1 MLIPFR
7 DRWDMTNRFL
17 SYLQWQLIG
26 PQVKIRTVLIINHS
40 QDSCTANLIE
50 AARQAYPLLNINT
63 INADYEFNYS
73 RINNDGFR
81 KFATHE
87 TKWVLCLNNDVEFLD
102 QSIVQRM
109 IQTIDSLPQVGVVGC
124 SLVYPNRRSPQGG
137 SIHRRRGQSDLVSLG
152 ISSGLA
158 YSLRQV
164 IYPNLQPVVYSL
176 VTLKMPSF
184 VSFLLGNTVRALGKA
199 YEFFLILYAWFVRA
213 PGSDPSAILVELYTR
228 AQSKAQID
236 IDQLSAKPDIHGGE
250 ILVLIPFRDR
260 WDLTA
265 VCLKT
270 LSEQKL
276 VKSILIRVVLIDN
289 GSILADTAAGIQEAL
304 RKYPGLQ
311 VETLRADYKFN
322 YSQLNND
329 GFRQFKSNQTKWV
342 LFLNNDVELRD
353 DSIVE
358 RMCSYLD
365 NLPESG
371 AVGCTLLY
379 PDRRIQHIFAAPGVK
394 IIAAHPLR
402 RAYCNPSMEWFAK
415 PARPVAAVTGA
426 VMMVRAD
433 DFAQI
438 GMFDEDLPTLGQ
450 DIVLCLMLREKLG
463 KYSVAVSSGN
473 VIHHEGLTKPPSFD
487 VKEINYIYKKYGD
500 LLRSDLFLN
509 GRLSRWSERPLIGM
523 PFEPPYPVKTV
534 VRSWQ

>member
-1 MLIPFR
+1 
-7 DRWDMTNRFL
+7 
-17 SYLQWQLIG
+17 
-26 PQVKIRTVLIINHS
+26 
-40 QDSCTANLIE
+40 
-50 AARQAYPLLNINT
+50 
-63 INADYEFNYS
+63 
-73 RINNDGFR
+73 
-81 KFATHE
+81 
-87 TKWVLCLNNDVEFLD
+87 
-102 QSIVQRM
+102 
-109 IQTIDSLPQVGVVGC
+109 
-124 SLVYPNRRSPQGG
+124 
-137 SIHRRRGQSDLVSLG
+137 
-152 ISSGLA
+152 
-158 YSLRQV
+158 
-164 IYPNLQPVVYSL
+164 
-176 VTLKMPSF
+176 MPSF
-184 VSFLLGNTVRALGKA
+184 VSILLGKTVRALCKA
-199 YEFFLILYAWFVRA
+199 YEFLLIICTWIRRP
-213 PGSDPSAILVELYTR
+213 PGSDPSAILVELYTE
-228 AQSKAQID
+228 AQTMAQID
-236 IDQLSAKPDIHGGE
+236 IDQLSAKPHIRGSE
-250 ILVLIPFRDR
+250 LLVLIPFRDR

-276 VKSILIRVVLIDN
+276 PKSILIRVVLIDN
-289 GSILADTAAGIQEAL
+289 GSKLAETAAGIHKAIH
-304 RKYPGLQ
+304 KYPNLQ

-358 RMCSYLD
+358 RMCAYLD

-433 DFAQI
+433 DFAQV
-438 GMFDEDLPTLGQ
+438 GMFDEELPTLGQ

-463 KYSVAVSSGN
+463 KYSVAISSGD

-509 GRLSRWSERPLIGM
+509 GRLSRWSERPLIAM

-534 VRSWQ
+534 VKSWQ